1 MRVQFA
7 AASLLLAS
15 SAYAAFTIDSP
26 AILQCKDVSF
36 AIGGASGDVRLTIL
50 PSDKPCEHDGLVTQD
65 GFGNG
70 VATLH
75 NVNIPAGTSVVVVA
89 DDAEGHEVWTNTIV
103 IGGSAADCSASSSS
117 SVASTARAASTP
129 TSSSARSSGTS
140 APVNAADSSDTPSG
154 ATSLKASFGFGA
166 FVALAGLFFTA

>member
-1 MRVQFA
+1 M
-7 AASLLLAS
+7 
-15 SAYAAFTIDSP
+15 
-26 AILQCKDVSF
+26 SF

-89 DDAEGHEVWTNTIV
+89 DDAEGHEVWT
-103 IGGSAADCSASSSS
+103 
-117 SVASTARAASTP
+117 STVRIPHP
-129 TSSSARSSGTS
+129 TSLCTL
-140 APVNAADSSDTPSG
+140 DSSF
-154 ATSLKASFGFGA
+154 L
-166 FVALAGLFFTA
+166 